1 MKNKIT
7 IIGSGL
13 TGPVMGTL
21 LAKNNFN
28 VDIFERRSD
37 MRSSNTYSGRS
48 INLALSQRGINTLK
62 EINIFDDIKNDIIPM
77 SGRLIHDINGDTNFQ
92 PYGSKKNE
100 VIYSVSRSDLNKKLI
115 NKAEKIRKIKFYFD
129 QELTDVDL
137 KNKILIFNNK
147 NKITFNHVIG
157 CDGSS
162 SVLRKK
168 MINKNSSNYKNV
180 PLGHGYK
187 ELTIPPDNSNNYKI
201 DPNVLH
207 IWPRNDFMLIALP
220 NTNKTFTCTLFM
232 PMNGS
237 LSFDS
242 INDLNDI
249 EKFFKTYFPDLKKL
263 IPDFIDQYLN
273 NPIGKLATVFMD
285 PWHYNDSALLIGD
298 AAHAIVPFFGQG
310 MNAAFQDCSILNQLI
325 VKNKNNWGKIFS
337 TFSKVHVKNGHAIA
351 NMAIENYQE
360 MRNSVNKEKYKLERN
375 IELRLEKELGNLFIP
390 RYSMVAFND
399 LPYSEVYKKGI
410 IQKKIIQKLIE
421 KDPSGKKID
430 LHMVRKYLL
439 K

>member
-13 TGPVMGTL
+13 TGPAMGML
-21 LAKNNFN
+21 LANNNFD

-48 INLALSQRGINTLK
+48 INLALSQRGITTLK
-62 EINIFDDIKNDIIPM
+62 EINIFDDIKNNIIPM
-77 SGRLIHDINGDTNFQ
+77 SGRLIHDIDGDTNFQ
-92 PYGSKKNE
+92 PYGSNKNE

-115 NKAEKIRKIKFYFD
+115 NKAEKIRNINFYFD
-129 QELTDVDL
+129 QELTDIDI
-137 KNKILIFNNK
+137 KNKILIFNK
-147 NKITFNHVIG
+147 ENKINFNHIIG

-162 SVLRKK
+162 SVLRQKIIK
-168 MINKNSSNYKNV
+168 KNSTTYKKI

-187 ELTIPPDNSNNYKI
+187 ELTIHPSGSNNYKI
-201 DPNVLH
+201 DSNVLH

-220 NTNKTFTCTLFM
+220 NMNKTFTCTLFM
-232 PMNGS
+232 SMNGS
-237 LSFDS
+237 LSFES
-242 INDLNDI
+242 INDRNDI
-249 EKFFKTYFPDLKKL
+249 KTFFKTYFPDITKL

-273 NPIGKLATVFMD
+273 NPIGKLATIYMN
-285 PWHYNDSALLIGD
+285 PWHYDNIALLIGD

-310 MNAAFQDCSILNQLI
+310 MNAAFQDCYVLNRLI
-325 VKNKNNWGKIFS
+325 VKYKNDWRKIFAA
-337 TFSKVHVKNGHAIA
+337 FSEIHVKNGHAIA
-351 NMAIENYQE
+351 NMAIENYEE

-375 IELRLEKELGNLFIP
+375 IELRLEKELDDLFIP

-399 LPYSEVYKKGI
+399 LPYSEVYNKGI
-410 IQKKIIQKLIE
+410 LQKKIIQKIIK

-430 LHMVRKYLL
+430 FQMVRNYLL